1 MLRFLQRYF
10 EGALGVPS
18 FVAQAAMRAALWH
31 LVFVGSV
38 TVIKSGT
45 NALFLARADAA
56 TLPLL
61 YVAVAA
67 VVALV
72 TSVLARLLGR
82 NTPARVL
89 DLGIIAAAIA
99 VIGTTAAAAL
109 GVAGAPAAAYVV
121 GEAAATSGS
130 VLFWARIADAF
141 QTRDQKK
148 VVGLVGA
155 GGMLGAALGGLL
167 MRLIAET
174 TGVAA
179 PMIVSAVLW
188 VATLPLLGALRSRGG
203 TVGKA
208 EGDLLPALRYL
219 SGRGYPVLVATLVV
233 LLAATGAAT
242 DFVFR
247 TASAEARSEA
257 EMAGLFGLL
266 NTVVGVVVVL
276 FQLSL
281 TSRLL
286 GRLGVFAY
294 VAIVPVLLVM
304 TSAAS
309 MMFSGAFGLLLA
321 MKGIEMAGAYS
332 LNQTAVSL
340 LYNPMPPD
348 LRSQVR
354 TLIDGAIKKSGAA
367 AAGLVLGA
375 LAVFAPL
382 LVGPW
387 LVAVVAGGTL
397 LLVPLLRVRYLDAL
411 DDKLGQKKRFKPGAI
426 DPSDR
431 VTRTALQHAL
441 LSEDPERVLSAL
453 QALGERYVLS
463 PEESAR
469 LVENDDERVRTA
481 ALKHVPASS
490 DPALTSRLIAI
501 AAGSGP
507 RRPRAEAVRAL
518 ARVHGAAAAPIIAPF
533 LDDEEPG
540 VVAAAIEA
548 ALRLPQSEPN
558 ARARLERILVDLSQ
572 RNLAW
577 RREVARLLG
586 ALDDTRYDAP
596 LASLIGDPDGT
607 VRALAIDA
615 AGRERH
621 RAHVPLLVEH
631 LADRHARPR
640 AIAALSR
647 YGDDA
652 VEALK
657 AILDDRSRPLL
668 ERMPIPR
675 VLEAIGTDS
684 AAYALLFS
692 NPKDDAFLQQ
702 RIAHALV
709 AIVRRRPGVAVD
721 RKRADEAI
729 GRRLVAYDAYDDA
742 ARDLAADAAPGLGL
756 LRRAVRDRCLQNLRI
771 ALDLLGIHRGLARM
785 QTVYAGLASGLEAQ
799 RHDALELLDAALSG
813 DPLREDFLSLLE
825 RKPAARELAAAHVR
839 CRALCRSKDP
849 LLRGLARRSVA
860 VLGLAAPDEGYSKV
874 GPGALELEGTDMPD
888 TLVERLF
895 LLEQVELFEGLPTDD
910 LSAIAALTNELTLP
924 AGAYL
929 YREGETGTQ
938 MYVIVD
944 GEVELT
950 RVGRPVMK
958 LRAGQS
964 AGEVTFLDRGPRP
977 LTGRISDRGP
987 ARLLVIERDAFTDL
1001 LADRPGLMLAFL
1013 AVLASRIRTLVE
1025 RDVVDPSRRR
1035 VPTSV

>member
-1 MLRFLQRYF
+1 MLRFF
-10 EGALGVPS
+10 EEALGVPR
-18 FVAQAAMRAALWH
+18 FVARAAVRAALWH
-31 LVFVGSV
+31 LIFVGAV

-45 NALFLARADAA
+45 NALYLARADPSK
-56 TLPLL
+56 LPLL

-72 TSVLARLLGR
+72 TSVLARLLSR
-82 NTPARVL
+82 NDPARIL
-89 DLGIIAAAIA
+89 DVGIVAAAVAMIA
-99 VIGTTAAAAL
+99 TTAAAVL
-109 GVAGAPAAAYVV
+109 GVPGAPAATYVV

-167 MRLIAET
+167 MRLIAES

-179 PMIVSAVLW
+179 PMVVSAVLW
-188 VATLPLLGALRSRGG
+188 VATLPLLGLLRSRG
-203 TVGKA
+203 TAVTKA
-208 EGDLLPALRYL
+208 DGELLPALRYL
-219 SGRGYPVLVATLVV
+219 SGRGYPVMVATLVV

-247 TASAEARSEA
+247 TASAETRSEA

-266 NTVVGVVVVL
+266 NTGVGVVVVA

-281 TSRLL
+281 TTRFL
-286 GRLGVFAY
+286 GRLGVFAFI
-294 VAIVPVLLVM
+294 AIVPVLLVA

-309 MMFSGAFGLLLA
+309 MIFPASFELLLV

-375 LAVFAPL
+375 MALLTPL

-387 LVAVVAGGTL
+387 LVSVIAGGTL
-397 LLVPLLRVRYLDAL
+397 LLLPLLRVRYLDAL
-411 DDKLGQKKRFKPGAI
+411 DDKLGQKKQIKPGAI
-426 DPSDR
+426 DPTDK
-431 VTRTALQHAL
+431 VTQTALKNAL
-441 LSEDPERVLSAL
+441 LTGDAERVLSAL
-453 QALGERYVLS
+453 QALGEGYVLS
-463 PEESAR
+463 ADESAR
-469 LVENDDERVRTA
+469 LVEHDDERVRTA
-481 ALKHVPASS
+481 ALRHVPASADAGLS
-490 DPALTSRLIAI
+490 SRLVAI
-501 AAGSGP
+501 AGGAGP

-518 ARVHGAAAAPIIAPF
+518 ARVHGDGAAPILAPF

-540 VVAAAIEA
+540 VVAAAIEVA
-548 ALRLPQSEPN
+548 VKLPASEAR
-558 ARARLERILVDLSQ
+558 ARARLDGVLVDLPQ
-572 RNLAW
+572 RSLAW

-596 LASLIGDPDGT
+596 LARLIDDTDGT

-621 RAHVPLLVEH
+621 AAHIPLLVEH
-631 LADRHARPR
+631 LADRRVRGR
-640 AIAALSR
+640 AITALAR
-647 YGDDA
+647 YGDGA
-652 VEALK
+652 VEELK
-657 AILDDRSRPLL
+657 RFLDDRSRPLS

-675 VLEAIGTDS
+675 VLEAIGTEG
-684 AAYALLFS
+684 AAHALLFS
-692 NPKDDAFLQQ
+692 NPKDDAYLQQ
-702 RIAHALV
+702 RVAHALV
-709 AIVRRRPGVAVD
+709 AIVRRAPGVAVD
-721 RKRADEAI
+721 RKRTDEAI

-742 ARDLAADAAPGLGL
+742 RRDLDADQVPGLRL

-785 QTVYAGLASGLEAQ
+785 QTVFAGLSSGQEAQ

-825 RKPAARELAAAHVR
+825 RKPARRQLQAAHDR

-849 LLRGLARRSVA
+849 LLRAVARRSV
-860 VLGLAAPDEGYSKV
+860 VRLGLAAPDEGFSKV
-874 GPGALELEGTDMPD
+874 GPGALELEGADMAD

-895 LLEQVELFEGLPTDD
+895 LLEHVELFEGLPTDD
-910 LSAIAALTNELTLP
+910 LSAIAAITNELSLP
-924 AGAYL
+924 TGAFL
-929 YREGETGTQ
+929 YREGEGGSQ
-938 MYVIVD
+938 MYVIVE

-950 RVGRPVMK
+950 RMGRPVMK

-977 LTGRISDRGP
+977 LTGRVSERGA
-987 ARLLVIERDAFTDL
+987 ARLLVIERDAFMDL
-1001 LADRPGLMLAFL
+1001 LADRPGLMHAFL

-1035 VPTSV
+1035 IPTSV

>member
-1 MLRFLQRYF
+1 MLRYF
-10 EGALGVPS
+10 EDALGVPR
-18 FVAQAAMRAALWH
+18 FVARAAVRAALWH

-45 NALFLARADAA
+45 NALFLARADPT

-72 TSVLARLLGR
+72 TSVLARLLAR
-82 NTPARVL
+82 STPARVL
-89 DLGIIAAAIA
+89 DVGIIAAA
-99 VIGTTAAAAL
+99 VTVVGTTAAAAL
-109 GVAGAPAAAYVV
+109 GVPGAPAAAYVV

-188 VATLPLLGALRSRGG
+188 VATLPLLGLLRSRGG
-203 TVGKA
+203 SVGA
-208 EGDLLPALRYL
+208 SEGDLWPALRYL

-266 NTVVGVVVVL
+266 NTGVGVVVVA

-294 VAIVPVLLVM
+294 VAIVPMLLVA

-309 MMFSGAFGLLLA
+309 MVVSGTFGILLV

-375 LAVFAPL
+375 LAMFAPL

-387 LVAVVAGGTL
+387 LVAVMAGGTL
-397 LLVPLLRVRYLDAL
+397 LMVPLLRARYLDAL

-426 DPSDR
+426 DPSDK

-441 LSEDPERVLSAL
+441 LSDDAERVLSAL
-453 QALGERYVLS
+453 QALGERYVLT

-469 LVENDDERVRTA
+469 LVEHDDERVRTA
-481 ALKHVPASS
+481 AIKHVPAGS
-490 DPALTSRLIAI
+490 DDALTARLVAI
-501 AAGSGP
+501 AGGAGP

-518 ARVHGAAAAPIIAPF
+518 ARVHGGAAAPVIAPY
-533 LDDEEPG
+533 LDDDEPG
-540 VVAAAIEA
+540 VVAAAVEV
-548 ALRLPQSEPN
+548 ALRLPELEAR
-558 ARARLERILVDLSQ
+558 ARARLEEVLTDLPQ
-572 RNLAW
+572 RHLAW

-586 ALDDTRYDAP
+586 ALDDTRYDGP
-596 LASLIGDPDGT
+596 LAGLIGDADGT

-621 RAHVPLLVEH
+621 AAHVPLLVEH
-631 LADRHARPR
+631 LADRRVRART
-640 AIAALSR
+640 IAALAR

-657 AILDDRSRPLL
+657 AVLDDRSRPLQ

-675 VLEAIGTDS
+675 VLEAIGTDL
-684 AAYALLFS
+684 AVHALLFS
-692 NPKDDAFLQQ
+692 NPKDDAYLQQ

-709 AIVRRRPGVAVD
+709 GIVRRAPGVAVD
-721 RKRADEAI
+721 RKRVDEAI

-742 ARDLAADAAPGLGL
+742 LRDLAADPSPGLGL

-771 ALDLLGIHRGLARM
+771 ALDLLGVHRGLDRM
-785 QTVYAGLASGLEAQ
+785 QTVYAGLASGQEAQ

-825 RKPAARELAAAHVR
+825 RKTVQRELNAAHDR

-849 LLRGLARRSVA
+849 LLRALARSSVG
-860 VLGLAAPDEGYSKV
+860 VLGLAAPAEGYAKV
-874 GPGALELEGTDMPD
+874 GPGALELEGADMPD
-888 TLVERLF
+888 ALVERLF
-895 LLEQVELFEGLPTDD
+895 LLEHVELFEGLPTDD
-910 LSAIAALTNELTLP
+910 LSAIAAITNELTLP
-924 AGAYL
+924 AGAFL
-929 YREGETGTQ
+929 YREGESGTQ
-938 MYVIVD
+938 MYVIVE
-944 GEVELT
+944 GEVELS
-950 RVGRPVMK
+950 RMGRPVMK
-958 LRAGQS
+958 LRTGQS

-977 LTGRISDRGP
+977 LTGRISERGS

-1001 LADRPGLMLAFL
+1001 LTDRPGLMHAFL
-1013 AVLASRIRTLVE
+1013 AVLASRIRALVE
-1025 RDVVDPSRRR
+1025 RDVFDPSRRR